1 MSSIPG
7 GRISGQ
13 IKRQLQGRGLPD
25 LVLAAV
31 FFILLC
37 AWSVERA
44 AAQTTPAYQIA
55 AGDKI
60 GVTVIGQPDLSGEGT
75 VDQIGNLRLPIVGDI
90 RAVNLT
96 PSELEKSIA
105 GSLEKGYVR
114 NPVVSV
120 KIAEYRPI
128 YVLGMVRAP
137 GSYPYREG
145 LSVLGAIARAGGIG
159 ATEVQQSSILSE
171 LLLAEERVR
180 LLEINRA
187 SLLTKRARLIAL
199 QNSADKI
206 DFPDVTGSVIDA
218 TRMAQIRD
226 SEQRAFDSERTA
238 EKQELE
244 ALQKQLPR
252 LDAEIASLKQQAM
265 LETQQRDLNHQL
277 VADYEALLKTGL
289 GRKPTYIETKREEA
303 RIDGNIE
310 RLRSDALRA
319 DLAVTEVQFKIT
331 ELHNTY
337 QRRVMSELRDTDR
350 ALLDL
355 TVQLPSA
362 QRARTARAQQ
372 VGMLT
377 AEQAQQPTITVVST
391 KGSTVVKLD
400 TAVDAML
407 QPGDVVQVGSL
418 FAPTLPMPL
427 DELGVVHD
435 KKAEAPGQPNKTSE
449 TAASQGAAPAST
461 VN

>member
-1 MSSIPG
+1 MISIPG
-7 GRISGQ
+7 GRIHERIQ
-13 IKRQLQGRGLPD
+13 RQVQGPGLAE

-31 FFILLC
+31 FFILLY
-37 AWSVERA
+37 AWSIDRA
-44 AAQTTPAYQIA
+44 AAQTPPAYQIA
-55 AGDKI
+55 AGDRI
-60 GVTVIGQPDLSGEGT
+60 GVTVIGQPDLSGEAT
-75 VDQIGNLRLPIVGDI
+75 VDQVGNLRLPIVGDI
-90 RAVNLT
+90 RAINLT

-105 GSLEKGYVR
+105 GSLEQGYVR

-120 KIAEYRPI
+120 KITEYRPI

-145 LSVLGAIARAGGIG
+145 VSVLGAIARAGGIG
-159 ATEVQQSSILSE
+159 ATEIQQTSILSE
-171 LLLAEERVR
+171 LLLADERVR

-187 SLLTKRARLIAL
+187 SLLTKRARLIAQ
-199 QNSADKI
+199 QNSVDKI
-206 DFPDVTGSVIDA
+206 DFPDITGSVIDA

-226 SEQRAFDSERTA
+226 SEQRAFDSERKA
-238 EKQELE
+238 EQQELE
-244 ALQKQLPR
+244 ALQKQIPR
-252 LDAEIASLKQQAM
+252 LDAEIASLKQQAT

-337 QRRVMSELRDTDR
+337 QRRVMSDLRDTDR

-355 TVQLPSA
+355 TVSLPSA
-362 QRARTARAQQ
+362 QRARAARAQQ
-372 VGMLT
+372 VGMLS
-377 AEQAQQPTITVVST
+377 AEQAQQPTITVISA

-400 TAVDAML
+400 SAVDALL

-427 DELGVVHD
+427 DELGIARD
-435 KKAEAPGQPNKTSE
+435 KKAQAPSQPKTSE

>member
-1 MSSIPG
+1 MNSIPG
-7 GRISGQ
+7 QVQR
-13 IKRQLQGRGLPD
+13 RHVHWRVYPGL
-25 LVLAAV
+25 AYATM
-31 FFILLC
+31 FFISLY
-37 AWSVERA
+37 AGAIDPA
-44 AAQTTPAYQIA
+44 AAQAQQGYQIA
-55 AGDKI
+55 AGDRI
-60 GVTVIGQPDLSGEGT
+60 GVTVIGQPDLSGEAT
-75 VDQIGNLRLPIVGDI
+75 VDQGGNLRLPIVGDI
-90 RAVNLT
+90 RAVNLS

-105 GSLEKGYVR
+105 NSLEQGYVR

-159 ATEVQQSSILSE
+159 ATEIQQTSILSE

-187 SLLTKRARLIAL
+187 SLLTKRARLIAQ
-199 QNSADKI
+199 QNSVDKI
-206 DFPDVTGSVIDA
+206 DFPDITGSVIDA
-218 TRMAQIRD
+218 ARMAQIRD
-226 SEQRAFDSERTA
+226 SEQRTFDSERKA
-238 EKQELE
+238 EQQERE

-252 LDAEIASLKQQAM
+252 LDAEIASLKQQAT

-277 VADYEALLKTGL
+277 VTDYENLLKTGL

-319 DLAVTEVQFKIT
+319 DLAITEVQFKIT

-350 ALLDL
+350 TLLDL
-355 TVQLPSA
+355 TVSLPSA

-372 VGMLT
+372 VGMLS
-377 AEQAQQPTITVVST
+377 AEQAQQPTITVINA

-400 TAVDAML
+400 SVVDAML

-427 DELGVVHD
+427 DELGIAHE
-435 KKAEAPGQPNKTSE
+435 KKAQAPSQPKAGE
-449 TAASQGAAPAST
+449 TAASQGAATPST